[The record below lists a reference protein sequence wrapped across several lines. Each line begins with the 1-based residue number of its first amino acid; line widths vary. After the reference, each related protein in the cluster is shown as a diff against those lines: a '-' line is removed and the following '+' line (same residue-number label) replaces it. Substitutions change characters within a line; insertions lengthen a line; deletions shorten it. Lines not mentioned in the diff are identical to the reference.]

1 MNHRRVHPPLWV
13 WCGPLLLLTA
23 LAFVSNRVDLLIARY
38 YYLDGNFSS
47 YALFTWFYQ
56 YGPLATQIAG
66 VGSILYLLGAW
77 CAGTKGRWQKAAWVL
92 LLTLII
98 GPGLVTNVLLKDH
111 WGRPRPK
118 EVIEFGGKDAFRPFY
133 RPQLQW
139 SSSKHKSFPS
149 GHASMGFYWFTLTV
163 VGWYERKRNLIVL
176 GTFLA
181 LSLGAFLSV
190 TRIAQGGHFFSDV
203 LVAGILM
210 WWTAWVV
217 GYFIYREDTR

>member
-1 MNHRRVHPPLWV
+1 
-13 WCGPLLLLTA
+13 
-23 LAFVSNRVDLLIARY
+23 
-38 YYLDGNFSS
+38 
-47 YALFTWFYQ
+47 
-56 YGPLATQIAG
+56 
-66 VGSILYLLGAW
+66 
-77 CAGTKGRWQKAAWVL
+77 
-92 LLTLII
+92 
-98 GPGLVTNVLLKDH
+98 
-111 WGRPRPK
+111 
-118 EVIEFGGKDAFRPFY
+118 
-133 RPQLQW
+133 
-139 SSSKHKSFPS
+139 
-149 GHASMGFYWFTLTV
+149 MGFYWFTLTV